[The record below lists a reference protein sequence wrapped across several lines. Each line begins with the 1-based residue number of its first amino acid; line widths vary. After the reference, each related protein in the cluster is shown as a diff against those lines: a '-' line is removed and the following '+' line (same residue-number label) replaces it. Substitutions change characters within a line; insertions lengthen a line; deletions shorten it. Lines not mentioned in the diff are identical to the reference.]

1 MHASLEAAKR
11 ITIFGGGLVG
21 VELTAEIAERWPN
34 TPLTF
39 RQREPFLLPGFPEK
53 AQAYARA
60 FFERHPNVHL
70 IFENTIPPFK
80 YVPEGPPGEE
90 VVFNCTGLKP
100 APLPNA
106 AAAESKEQQ
115 EANMAAAD
123 KSPRSPRRNSS
134 SKKKKNSR
142 RSSSPASR
150 RSNGVSNGAS
160 AVASPSPLLSLPVHS
175 RTSLIR
181 ITPTLHVVGHSDI
194 FALGDVM
201 VEDALLDE
209 PQRRLPKVAYQ
220 AELQAWCVAENLMR
234 QAEGRREWNFPADLV
249 GAPSAPSLVCCSL
262 GKSDGLVIFNS
273 LVVSGWIS
281 VITKFMLERTKM
293 MQLRGNII
301 GECAWTVSTTRGITA
316 AARDGRGLRFRLHA
330 HCLFV
335 LPIACLRSCA
345 GAGADVAAA
354 ASPHALVHGR
364 PKQRARR
371 NQTVIAPAPLRS
383 IFPDSSLRRPTDDK
397 GSHSHCCLIT
407 R

>member
-1 MHASLEAAKR
+1 LKPEPCCLTLTERASHIAGVHASLEAAKR

-21 VELTAEIAERWPN
+21 VELAAEIAERWPN

-100 APLPNA
+100 VPLPNA

-123 KSPRSPRRNSS
+123 KSPRSPRRNGS
-134 SKKKKNSR
+134 SKKKKNNR

-150 RSNGVSNGAS
+150 RANGASNGAS
-160 AVASPSPLLSLPVHS
+160 TVASPSPLLSLPVHS

-281 VITKFMLERTKM
+281 VLTKFMLERTKM

-301 GECAWTVSTTRGITA
+301 GECAWTVS
-316 AARDGRGLRFRLHA
+316 
-330 HCLFV
+330 
-335 LPIACLRSCA
+335 S
-345 GAGADVAAA
+345 
-354 ASPHALVHGR
+354 
-364 PKQRARR
+364 
-371 NQTVIAPAPLRS
+371 TVQ
-383 IFPDSSLRRPTDDK
+383 
-397 GSHSHCCLIT
+397 
-407 R
+407 